1 MNRGD
6 FCMLKNNNIKEKVA
20 KEGGLYVHIPFCR
33 KKCLYCDF
41 YSGARWMKDSG
52 RYVLAL
58 LNELLTRKPEWPD
71 VYRTIY
77 IGGGTPSLLSNEEF
91 ERLTKGIFDILGERA
106 QIEEFTIEVNPEDV
120 TEEKAKVWRA
130 SGVNRVS
137 MGVQSLDDEELK
149 RVGRRHD
156 SATAIKAY
164 KILERYFD
172 NISLDLIFGLP
183 GQTLESL
190 DRSLEGLIALS
201 PHHISCYSLMYE
213 ERTALTKLRD
223 MGEVK
228 ETEEDITVEMYRRI
242 TKKLKESGYRH
253 YEISNYALPG
263 FESRHNSSYWEGKP
277 YIGMGSGAHSYDG
290 GNIRRINIT
299 DFITYLNYYTIP
311 QRLRQSND
319 DVKPYEIETL
329 DAEERYE
336 EFVMTR
342 LRTTEGIRFSEI
354 KELFGDEKER
364 QARRIS
370 VRLQN
375 NVSIELTEDGVR
387 LTEEGMMTSDS
398 VIVEFFD

>member
-1 MNRGD
+1 
-6 FCMLKNNNIKEKVA
+6 MLKNNNIKEKFA
-20 KEGGLYVHIPFCR
+20 KDGGLYVHIPFCR

-41 YSGARWMKDSG
+41 YSGARWIKDSG
-52 RYVLAL
+52 RYVSAL
-58 LNELLTRKPEWPD
+58 LNELQTRKPERPD
-71 VYRTIY
+71 LFRTIY

-91 ERLTKGIFDILGERA
+91 ERLTKGIFEILGETA

-120 TEEKAKVWRA
+120 TGEKAKVWKA

-164 KILERYFD
+164 KILEGYFD

-183 GQTLESL
+183 GQTMESL
-190 DRSLEGLIALS
+190 ERSLDGLIALA

-213 ERTALTKLRD
+213 ERTALTRLRD

-228 ETEEDITVEMYRRI
+228 ETEEDITVAMYRRI
-242 TKKLKESGYRH
+242 TRKLKETGYRH

-277 YIGMGSGAHSYDG
+277 YIGLGPGAHSYDG
-290 GNIRRINIT
+290 GNIRRINIP
-299 DFITYLNYYTIP
+299 DFITYLNCYTNP
-311 QRLRQSND
+311 QRERND
-319 DVKPYEIETL
+319 GDKPYETETL

-336 EFVMTR
+336 EYVMTR

-354 KELFGDEKER
+354 KELFGEEKEWR
-364 QARRIS
+364 ARRIS

-375 NVSIELTEDGVR
+375 NAGIELTGDGVR
-387 LTEEGMMTSDS
+387 LTEEGIMTSDS